1 MPIAYLKHELRTTDA
16 SPKISCFLCAVV
28 SLAFKLHRMIAKPF
42 ATLLPVFLTLIVLAS
57 ASPCFA
63 EDLNREQ
70 LIASARAGGDY
81 LIRMQK
87 QDGSFHYIYDAL
99 EDHTGSETY
108 NILRHAGT
116 TFALLDL
123 YAATRD
129 AHYLDSAHRAI
140 VFLKTRFRPGRAS
153 RSSYV
158 LDFDGKAKLGANGL
172 ALIALAR
179 QLELDPKRGDRAS
192 AERLANLILSLQH
205 KDGSFA
211 SYYRLHGKEPAGS
224 VSLYYPGEAMLGLV
238 RLFKLNGDRR
248 LLESV
253 QRGADHLI
261 AAQKKM
267 DTLPPD
273 AWLMQALELAH
284 GITKENRYADHA
296 IDIAASMIEE
306 QYTPASGHPGYEGGF
321 GPGRPRATPA
331 ASRSEGIVAAY
342 RMARAIGD
350 PRAPAIGAAL
360 KLVARFMLSQQFD
373 IHDSSLRKPERAA
386 GGFRES
392 ATSWQVRI
400 DYVQH
405 NMSALLGIAE
415 AL

>member
-1 MPIAYLKHELRTTDA
+1 
-16 SPKISCFLCAVV
+16 
-28 SLAFKLHRMIAKPF
+28 MIPRPF
-42 ATLLPVFLTLIVLAS
+42 IKCLPVFLTILAAAS

-63 EDLNREQ
+63 DDLNREQ

-87 QDGSFHYIYDAL
+87 QDGSFHYTYDAL
-99 EDHTGSETY
+99 QDRTGSETY

-116 TFALLDL
+116 AYALLDL
-123 YAATRD
+123 YATTRD
-129 AHYLDSAHRAI
+129 QRYLDSAHRAI
-140 VFLKTRFRPGRAS
+140 VFLKARFRPARGN

-158 LDFDGKAKLGANGL
+158 LDFDGNAKLGANGL

-192 AERLANLILSLQH
+192 AERLAYLILSLQR
-205 KDGSFA
+205 KNGSFA
-211 SYYRLHGKEPAGS
+211 SYYRLHGKEPAR

-238 RLFKLNGDRR
+238 QLFKLNGDRR
-248 LLESV
+248 LIEAV
-253 QRGADHLI
+253 RRGADHLI
-261 AAQKKM
+261 AAQRNM
-267 DTLPPD
+267 DELPDD
-273 AWLMQALELAH
+273 AWLMQALDGLH
-284 GITKENRYADHA
+284 RVRKVQRYADHA
-296 IDIAASMIEE
+296 IALAESMIAA
-306 QYTPASGHPGYEGGF
+306 QYTAESRHAGYIGGF

-342 RMARAIGD
+342 RMARATGD
-350 PRAPAIGAAL
+350 ARATPIGAAL
-360 KLVARFMLSQQFD
+360 KLAARFLLSQQFD
-373 IHDSSLRKPERAA
+373 IHDTSLLKPALAA

-405 NMSALLGIAE
+405 NIAALLGIAE
-415 AL
+415 ALY